1 MLVRAMY
8 FLLIIF
14 IIGYVCGIAV
24 LGDIFCT
31 SQMLDS
37 YRFALGYKIK
47 SCNNPN

>member
-8 FLLIIF
+8 FLLVTF
-14 IIGYVCGIAV
+14 LVGYVCGIAV

-37 YRFALGYKIK
+37 YRFALGYKNL
-47 SCNNPN
+47 SCNDSD